1 MDSLTKSETKSS
13 KFNVV
18 EYATHV
24 KFSRHLFRT
33 IDKPII
39 PSEKEELYCSHFLHS
54 EELSQFLEK
63 NRKETGKPS
72 IGGYDG
78 EISSDKIVIDIDS
91 ADLEMA
97 HKDAKVLTDYL
108 AKEYDLNPTEY
119 EINFSGSKGFHIRIP
134 AENFGG
140 FIPSDTLNDK
150 IKSIAFT
157 LAKPIEIDPL
167 IYSKTSFVRVVNTLN
182 KKSGLY
188 AVPLTFEEFS
198 KLSMVEIKE
207 LAKAPREIEKIDC
220 ERIQPNPKLVQ
231 LKEKV
236 EVQPEFS
243 SDDEDPKES
252 DGKGKK
258 KSKKKHKIKKQA
270 QTGERHA
277 TILNLIGKLIDSSLS
292 DEEIIM
298 LAELW
303 NKQNDPPLDDERLE
317 KEINGAFDF
326 YRERTGEYWR
336 IKKGENGF
344 RLKVTQDD
352 FIKYLNKNGYAKT
365 LFGKIYEFVQI
376 NQNVAKVITPQDI
389 KDFVLNELEKENTV
403 FTKKVKEYLLD
414 KVSKYFSERFLETV
428 TTQEIIKMSDPK
440 DCSYLFFKNTVV
452 KVNKSGGYE
461 LMEYKDLP
469 STIWSTQIQQRE
481 FKKIDKKT
489 SRSEFEQFLY
499 NTVGRD
505 DDKLL
510 AISSAIGYL
519 LHRYKDKSVTKAIVL
534 MDEAIDSEPE
544 GRTGKSLIGKAISY
558 FRESVRI
565 DSKNFTFGDKFT
577 FQQINPSSDI
587 IEFNDVK
594 QNFDFEKLF
603 SVITDDM
610 TVEYKNKHPFV
621 LKFEESPKFMISTNY
636 TIKGT
641 GSSFSDRLFEIALTN
656 HYNESNR
663 PKDEFGHQF
672 FDDWDEA
679 EWNRFDHFMIECIEL
694 YLQYGL
700 VKNESEIIK
709 MKKLIS
715 ETSEEF
721 IEFIESPSFVKNSE
735 YWNYDIYN
743 DYKSKMKMDMDTM
756 NNNII
761 DLRIFMKYI
770 RKWASLRGYDY
781 KDRKSNGK
789 QYFGIYYNKVTK

>member
-1 MDSLTKSETKSS
+1 MDSITKSETKSS

-18 EYATHV
+18 EYAV
-24 KFSRHLFRT
+24 GNIFNRHIIST
-33 IDKPII
+33 TDKPII
-39 PSEKEELYCSHFLHS
+39 PSEKEELYRSHFLHT
-54 EELSQFLEK
+54 EELTQLINQ
-63 NRKETGKPS
+63 NRKPNGKSS
-72 IGGYDG
+72 IAGYDG
-78 EISSDKIVIDIDS
+78 EISADKIVIDIDS
-91 ADLEMA
+91 ADLQTA
-97 HKDAKVLTDYL
+97 HKEAKVLTDHF
-108 AKEYDLNPTEY
+108 AKEYDLYPTEY
-119 EINFSGSKGFHIRIP
+119 EINFSGSKGFHFRIP

-140 FIPSDTLNDK
+140 FNSASDLHDK
-150 IKSIAFT
+150 IKSIVLSLT
-157 LAKPIEIDPL
+157 NSIKIDTSVYDKTRL
-167 IYSKTSFVRVVNTLN
+167 IRVVNSLN

-188 AVPLTFEEFS
+188 AVPLTFDEFMN
-198 KLSMVEIKE
+198 LSIDKIKE
-207 LAKAPREIEKIDC
+207 LAKAPREMEKIDYDK
-220 ERIQPNPKLVQ
+220 IQPNQKLIK
-231 LKEKV
+231 LKEEAEIKP
-236 EVQPEFS
+236 EVFFVDSEPT
-243 SDDEDPKES
+243 ES
-252 DGKGKK
+252 DGNVKT
-258 KSKKKHKIKKQA
+258 KSRKSYKLKTKA
-270 QTGERHA
+270 QTGERHE
-277 TILNLIGKLIDSSLS
+277 TILNLIGKIIDSGLN
-292 DEEIIM
+292 DEEIITI
-298 LAELW
+298 AELW
-303 NKQNDPPLDDERLE
+303 NQQNVPPLDYSRLE
-317 KEINGAFDF
+317 REINGAFDF
-326 YRERTGEYWR
+326 YKSRSGDYWR
-336 IKKGENGF
+336 VKKSKNG
-344 RLKVTQDD
+344 LSVKISQDE
-352 FIKYLNKNGYAKT
+352 FIKNLNKKGYAKT
-365 LFGKIYEFVQI
+365 LFGKIYEFVLI

-403 FTKKVKEYLLD
+403 FSKKVKEYLLD
-414 KVSKYFSERFLETV
+414 KVAKYFSERFLETV

-469 STIWSTQIQQRE
+469 STIWSTQIQNRE

-565 DSKNFTFGDKFT
+565 DSKNFAFGDKFT

-672 FDDWDEA
+672 FDDWDEK

-735 YWNYDIYN
+735 YCNYDIYN

-770 RKWASLRGYDY
+770 RKWASLRGYEY
-781 KDRKSNGK
+781 KERKSNGR
-789 QYFGIYYNKVTK
+789 QYFGVYYNKVTK